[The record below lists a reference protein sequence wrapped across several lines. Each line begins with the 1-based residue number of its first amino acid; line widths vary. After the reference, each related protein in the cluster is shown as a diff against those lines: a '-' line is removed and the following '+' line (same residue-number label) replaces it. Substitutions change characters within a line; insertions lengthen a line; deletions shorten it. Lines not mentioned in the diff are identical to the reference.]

1 MRCLAFRKRL
11 CYLKAKESLRTK
23 NDRITCIFPTAD
35 YPVEDANAGS
45 MVLLYET
52 EGFRGLFT
60 GDISKAEEEWLTE
73 KTKLPELS
81 FYKAAHHGSNYS
93 NSEDFLKVLSPEVCV
108 VSCGANN
115 RYGHPGKDAV
125 AHMEAYASEICYTMK
140 GGRIRI
146 RKTKEGFAVQNYGK
160 PLEEKVYPVLK

>member
-1 MRCLAFRKRL
+1 M
-11 CYLKAKESLRTK
+11 
-23 NDRITCIFPTAD
+23 
-35 YPVEDANAGS
+35 
-45 MVLLYET
+45 
-52 EGFRGLFT
+52 
-60 GDISKAEEEWLTE
+60 
-73 KTKLPELS
+73 
-81 FYKAAHHGSNYS
+81 
-93 NSEDFLKVLSPEVCV
+93 LSPEVCV

-125 AHMEAYASEICYTMK
+125 ARMEAYASEICYTMK